1 MKIHP
6 SDRGLVPPT
15 AYAVPHERSSP
26 RVAEAWSVGC
36 CGVATDEN
44 RLIDDR
50 PIALFGSPERVELVA
65 EAKRQGRDI
74 YYVDHGYW
82 RRSKQFRIS
91 KNRMQSYV
99 DTQMVIDKY
108 NALTPGEKLRT
119 PERFA
124 DMKAD
129 IAPEWNRGASIII
142 CPNSPAYMAWFGID
156 AKQWTLDVARQV
168 AQHTDR
174 PIIIRWKKNASLRP
188 FYLDVHDA
196 HATVVFSSG
205 AAVESLSYGVPVFV
219 LADWAT
225 TAPMGLADLS
235 QIETPYYPEHRI
247 PFLWEL
253 AERQWTLDEIRSGY
267 AWHWFAKRHSEA
279 SI

>member
-1 MKIHP
+1 MAMQP
-6 SDRGLVPPT
+6 SDRGLIPPT
-15 AYAVPHERSSP
+15 AYAVPDERSSP

-36 CGVATDEN
+36 CGHATDSPT
-44 RLIDDR
+44 LVDDR
-50 PIALFGSPERVELVA
+50 PIALFGSPARVELVA

-82 RRSKQFRIS
+82 RRSKQFRIA
-91 KNRMQSYV
+91 KNRMQSRI
-99 DTQMVIDKY
+99 DPAAVIEKY
-108 NALTPGEKLRT
+108 DRMTPGERLHT
-119 PERFA
+119 PSRFTAVRA
-124 DMKAD
+124 DAS
-129 IAPEWNRGASIII
+129 PTWNRGTSIII
-142 CPNSPAYMAWFGID
+142 CPNSPAYMSWFGID
-156 AKQWTLDVARQV
+156 AKQWTLDVAKEI

-174 PIIIRWKKNASLRP
+174 PIIIRWKKNASMRP
-188 FYLDVHDA
+188 FYLDIHDA

-225 TAPMGLADLS
+225 TYPMGLGDLS
-235 QIETPYYPEHRI
+235 KIETPYYPEHRI

-253 AERQWTLDEIRSGY
+253 AERQWTLDEIRLGY
-267 AWHWFAKRHSEA
+267 AWHWFSRRHEEV